1 MTCFGKTGKRSHES
15 QFKKQPRYCD
25 GRDITAACIATL
37 WRYSGSC
44 RVPRWLW
51 PAVAAACGLTG
62 QSPLQHALRLFAA
75 FSGVLERYGG
85 IFPETEQ
92 LAFAVKTLG
101 YSPEFASVG
110 GDEEKQTAAVK
121 ILAGFTSGFRL
132 RMWVSVRG
140 MGTPWLSLDEV
151 IPTWIK
157 IFLIPRGYSC
167 RHQKCRTTFLP
178 TDIPIKCLDAS
189 GRGWTLGN
197 HTGRKKQRMPRSF
210 RPWHSSSYL
219 NLASQRG
226 FEPLSTA

>member
-15 QFKKQPRYCD
+15 QFKKQPRHCD

-51 PAVAAACGLTG
+51 PAVAVVNLPG
-62 QSPLQHALRLFAA
+62 QHALRLFAA

-85 IFPETEQ
+85 ILPETEQ

-121 ILAGFTSGFRL
+121 ILAGLHVGFQTADVGIGKRHGHSLAVVGRSDTHMDKNIFDSARL
-132 RMWVSVRG
+132 FM
-140 MGTPWLSLDEV
+140 
-151 IPTWIK
+151 
-157 IFLIPRGYSC
+157 
-167 RHQKCRTTFLP
+167 
-178 TDIPIKCLDAS
+178 
-189 GRGWTLGN
+189 
-197 HTGRKKQRMPRSF
+197 
-210 RPWHSSSYL
+210 
-219 NLASQRG
+219 
-226 FEPLSTA
+226 